1 MSSELNKQIR
11 VTEETHERLMRIKLQ
26 IFGVEA
32 VHNKRFSEVI
42 DVLAERELNREGADE

>member
-11 VTEETHERLMRIKLQ
+11 VTEETHERLTRIKMQ
-26 IFGVEA
+26 MFGVES

-42 DVLAERELNREGADE
+42 DVLAEKELDREGTDE